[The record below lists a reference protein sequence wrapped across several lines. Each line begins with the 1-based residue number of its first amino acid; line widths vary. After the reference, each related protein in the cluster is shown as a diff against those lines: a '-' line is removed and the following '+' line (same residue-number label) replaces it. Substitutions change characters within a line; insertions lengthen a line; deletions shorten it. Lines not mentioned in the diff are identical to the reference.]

1 MAYNVLVVDDSAV
14 MRAMVIKSLQ
24 LCGVSLG
31 EIHQAG
37 DGAQAL
43 RVLDEH
49 QVDLAMVDMNMPVM
63 NGEELLDRIR
73 QNPATA
79 NIPVIV
85 VSTESSQTRIALIE
99 RKGAAFVHKPFKP
112 MVLRET
118 VLRVM
123 GIEC

>member
-1 MAYNVLVVDDSAV
+1 MAYNVLIVDDSAV

-43 RVLDEH
+43 RLLDEH
-49 QVDLAMVDMNMPVM
+49 QVDLALVDMNMPVM

-79 NIPVIV
+79 DVPVIV